1 MEISELYKIF
11 TEHPVVT
18 TDSRDCPAG
27 SLFFA
32 LKGASFNGNKFAAV
46 ALEKGCAYAVVDESE
61 YATDPRCL
69 LVDDCL
75 HTLQQLALM
84 HRRTLGTRIIGITGT
99 NGKTTTKELTAAVLQ
114 EKYNVLYTA
123 GNFNNDIG
131 VPKTLLRLKPEH
143 EVAVVEMGASHPGDI
158 KTLVD
163 IVEPDYAIITN
174 VGRAHL
180 QGFGSFEGVVRTKGE
195 LYDFMRQNRFAD
207 NASNTPLKPERTV
220 FIDNDNPHLNGI
232 SNGLSL
238 VRYGC
243 ADADNLYVQGRVTG
257 CEPTLNFEWHSAAD
271 ATWHAVS
278 THLIGTYNIANMLAA
293 ATIGLYFG
301 VSAQQIDHA
310 LSGYVPSNNRS
321 QFEQTKDNRL
331 IVDAYN
337 ANPTSMAAALDNFAQ
352 INANHK
358 MVIIGDMKE
367 LGEVSHDEHQKI
379 VDMLKA
385 SDIETVWLVG
395 AEFEH
400 CDTPHGFR
408 LFDNVEQVKDAI
420 AADKP
425 QGRYILVKGSNST
438 KLFELPSLL

>member
-61 YATDPRCL
+61 YATGPRCL

-207 NASNTPLKPERTV
+207 NASNTPLQPERTV

-271 ATWHAVS
+271 ATWHAVN

-379 VDMLKA
+379 VDMLKT

-438 KLFELPSLL
+438 KLFELPPLL